1 MWAALAQEKSH
12 RKQLGFAT
20 TRRFLAQGV
29 YSWLHAR
36 GGYLSSL
43 PRLPN
48 ATTETPNIRSS
59 SVHNGKCRG
68 MLLAERGMLLAKGH
82 GESPRLEGL
91 MSKFAIGQKVVC
103 VRDDW
108 KNAFFGLSVR
118 ETGERYPVKDGVYTV
133 IGHDWL
139 LLADRPGLIIAE
151 VNSDCIWAEQN
162 FRPIEPRKTDI
173 SVFKKLLVNPKEKID
188 A

>member
-1 MWAALAQEKSH
+1 
-12 RKQLGFAT
+12 
-20 TRRFLAQGV
+20 
-29 YSWLHAR
+29 
-36 GGYLSSL
+36 
-43 PRLPN
+43 
-48 ATTETPNIRSS
+48 
-59 SVHNGKCRG
+59 
-68 MLLAERGMLLAKGH
+68 
-82 GESPRLEGL
+82 
-91 MSKFAIGQKVVC
+91 MSEFAIGQKIVC
-103 VRDDW
+103 VCDDW
-108 KNAFFGLSVR
+108 KNAFFGSVR

-173 SVFKKLLVNPKEKID
+173 SVFQKLLVNPKKKID

>member
-1 MWAALAQEKSH
+1 
-12 RKQLGFAT
+12 
-20 TRRFLAQGV
+20 
-29 YSWLHAR
+29 
-36 GGYLSSL
+36 
-43 PRLPN
+43 
-48 ATTETPNIRSS
+48 
-59 SVHNGKCRG
+59 
-68 MLLAERGMLLAKGH
+68 
-82 GESPRLEGL
+82 
-91 MSKFAIGQKVVC
+91 MSEFAIGQRVVC
-103 VRDDW
+103 VCDDW
-108 KNAFFGLSVR
+108 ENAFFGLSVR

-173 SVFKKLLVNPKEKID
+173 SVFQKLLVNPKKKID